1 MNLKFKRENEQ
12 RILSLLILPKKPGQ
26 FSYDYG
32 CILCKDHSTLN
43 IIKENNE
50 EKKSMYFL

>member
-1 MNLKFKRENEQ
+1 M
-12 RILSLLILPKKPGQ
+12 PKKPGQ

-50 EKKSMYFL
+50 EKKVCISCKKDVKGVTPIQNKCYICL